1 LRTQRRP
8 PGRPHARRPW
18 RPHHRRRPRLLHFH
32 PTHSPV
38 IANETNPHY
47 AETLGRRAKRFLSPS
62 QKYEIWLQLLRQ
74 ETSISE
80 AADRFEVD
88 RSTIM
93 RIREVARQGALEALA
108 TSKPGVQPTK
118 RDLELEAARAEAARL
133 GEALKE
139 LAVKLLL
146 VEGNRCWG

>member
-108 TSKPGVQPTK
+108 TSKPGVQPTR

-139 LAVKLLL
+139 LAVS
-146 VEGNRCWG
+146 N

>member
-108 TSKPGVQPTK
+108 TSKPGVQPTR

>member
-1 LRTQRRP
+1 MTDSSRGTDR
-8 PGRPHARRPW
+8 
-18 RPHHRRRPRLLHFH
+18 
-32 PTHSPV
+32 
-38 IANETNPHY
+38 
-47 AETLGRRAKRFLSPS
+47 LGRRAKRLLAPS
-62 QKYEIWLQLLRQ
+62 QKYEIWLQLVRG
-74 ETSISE
+74 ETTISE
-80 AADRFEVD
+80 AADRLEVD

-108 TSKPGVQPTK
+108 TSKPGTQPTK

-146 VEGNRCWG
+146 VEGKGRWG